1 MTTEDILL
9 LDTPLLRQLTEE
21 NIGRYPNAVA
31 LDKRIAH
38 AGLAATQVT

>member
-21 NIGRYPNAVA
+21 NIGRDPNAVA
-31 LDKRIAH
+31 LDKLSLIH
-38 AGLAATQVT
+38 I